1 MRIGYSYTD
10 GMNLPTAVELAHAVR
25 SGKLTAVDATKATL
39 SRLEKHDPQIG
50 AFQVIR
56 ADRALAEA
64 AKLDSR
70 GDKTSLPLAGVPIA
84 IKDNIPVAGEP
95 MRDGSAATSADAQP
109 ADHEIVT
116 RLRDAGAIVIGITRV
131 PELCVFGTTDSVLG
145 ITRNPWNTARTPGG
159 SSGGSAAAVA
169 AGIVPVAHGNDG
181 MGSVRGPAG
190 NCGLFGLKPGGG
202 VVPSNIGFDSWG
214 GMSQNGPLATTVA
227 DAALFLSVI
236 ADRPELA
243 QPQEPARP
251 LRIAIAAGEPSPLVK
266 LDPEWRRGL
275 EETAEALRAIGHT
288 VTEAKFPYDPNPLPL
303 LVRWFAGTADD
314 ARGLDAKLLNPRTR
328 THARLGRFAR
338 RVGLLSSKPVE
349 RSRAKV
355 TRFFDDYDILL
366 TPTLAQSGPEA
377 ILWSQRSWFAN
388 LASNIRYAPYQSTW
402 NLLDWPSASIP
413 AGWHAVDGVP
423 LGVQLVAPPLP
434 NAAGEELILSLALQ
448 LERIRPWPRVA
459 PGFSSE
465 QTEPTGR
472 RRRKT
477 ASD

>member
-1 MRIGYSYTD
+1 
-10 GMNLPTAVELAHAVR
+10 MNLPTAVELASSVR
-25 SGKLTAVDATKATL
+25 KGNLTAVEATKAAL
-39 SRLEKHDPQIG
+39 NRLELHDPQIG

-64 AKLDSR
+64 ATVDAR
-70 GDKTSLPLAGVPIA
+70 RDKASLPLAGVPIA

-95 MRDGSAATSADAQP
+95 MRDGSAATSSETQQT
-109 ADHEIVT
+109 DHEIVT
-116 RLRDAGAIVIGITRV
+116 RLRAAGAIIIGVTRV
-131 PELCVFGTTDSVLG
+131 PELCVFGTTDSVFG
-145 ITRNPWNTARTPGG
+145 ISRNPWNTDRTPGG

-181 MGSVRGPAG
+181 MGSIRGPAG
-190 NCGLFGLKPGGG
+190 NCGLVGLKPGGG
-202 VVPSNIGFDSWG
+202 VVPANIGFDSWG

-243 QPQEPARP
+243 NPVEPSRP

-275 EETAEALRAIGHT
+275 EETAEALRAVGHS
-288 VTEAKFPYDPNPLPL
+288 VTEVKFPYDPNPLPL
-303 LVRWFAGTADD
+303 LARWFAGTADD
-314 ARGLDAKLLNPRTR
+314 ARGLDPALLNPRTR

-338 RVGLLSSKPVE
+338 RVGLLRSKPVE
-349 RSRAKV
+349 RSRAKI
-355 TRFFDDYDILL
+355 TRFFDDYDVLL

-377 ILWSQRSWFAN
+377 ILWSKRSWFAN

-402 NLLDWPSASIP
+402 NLLDWPSVSVP

-423 LGVQLVAPPLP
+423 LGVQMVAPPHP
-434 NAAGEELILSLALQ
+434 NAAGEALILGLALQ

-459 PGFSSE
+459 PGFASGT
-465 QTEPTGR
+465 TEPSGQ